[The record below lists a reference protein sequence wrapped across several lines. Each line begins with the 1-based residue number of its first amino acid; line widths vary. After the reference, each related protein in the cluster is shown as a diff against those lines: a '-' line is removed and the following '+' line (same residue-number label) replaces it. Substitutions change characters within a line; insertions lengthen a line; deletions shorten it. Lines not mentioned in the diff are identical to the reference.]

1 MQYSDK
7 FLDPRWQR
15 KRLEIFERDKWA
27 CRACYDTKKTLH
39 VHHLAY
45 LNNTEPW
52 DYENELLLALCST
65 CHEFE
70 TSERYGV
77 ESDLLSML
85 KRRGFLVNAMQTLA
99 RGFHQLDLMGDEYLT
114 ANIIAFALE
123 TPMAMKMLEKF
134 YLDNHKDDFDKYI
147 EEGKNGETT

>member
-1 MQYSDK
+1 MKYSDK

-27 CRACYDTKKTLH
+27 CRSCSNTKETLH

-52 DYENELLLALCST
+52 DYKDELFLTLCAT

-70 TSERYGV
+70 TNERYAV
-77 ESDLLSML
+77 ELDLLSML
-85 KRRGFLVNAMQTLA
+85 KHGGFLVNSISELA
-99 RGFHQLDLMGDEYLT
+99 GGFHQLNLIGNEYLT
-114 ANIIAFALE
+114 ARIIAFALE
-123 TPMAMKMLEKF
+123 TPTIMKTLETF
-134 YLDNHKDDFDKYI
+134 YFNNHI